1 MSALRRFLQR
11 FTESDEARLASEIG
25 EWAKTIPDSIRIAEA
40 EARGRVKIAGVVN
53 RITVLPM
60 EGNETLEALVSDGTG
75 EVTVVFMGRRS
86 IPGLSL
92 GTRVVVEGAIGELRG
107 HRRIVNPRFELVG

>member
-1 MSALRRFLQR
+1 MGSLRRFLQR
-11 FTESDEARLASEIG
+11 FTESDETRLANEIKK
-25 EWAKTIPDSIRIAEA
+25 WAETVPDSVRIADA
-40 EARGRVKIAGVVN
+40 PSRGRVKIAGVVS

-60 EGNETLEALVSDGTG
+60 EGNEMLEALVSDGTG

-92 GTRVVVEGAIGELRG
+92 GTRVVVEGALGELRG
-107 HRRIVNPRFELVG
+107 HRRIVNPRFELLG

>member
-1 MSALRRFLQR
+1 MGAIRRFLER
-11 FTESDEARLASEIG
+11 LSESDESRLATEVRD
-25 EWAKTIPDSIRIAEA
+25 WADSVPGSIRIADAHVRE
-40 EARGRVKIAGVVN
+40 RVKIAGVVN

-60 EGNETLEALVSDGTG
+60 EGNESLEALVSDGTG

-92 GTRVVVEGAIGELRG
+92 GTRLVVEGALGEQRG
-107 HRRIVNPRFELVG
+107 QRRIVNPRFEFTG

>member
-1 MSALRRFLQR
+1 MGALRRFFQR
-11 FTESDEARLASEIG
+11 FSESDEERLATEIRS
-25 EWAKTIPDSIRIAEA
+25 WAETIPGSIRIADA
-40 EARGRVKIAGVVN
+40 EPRGRARIAGVVS

-92 GTRVVVEGAIGELRG
+92 GTRVVVEGALGDVRG
-107 HRRIVNPRFELVG
+107 RRRIVNPRFELVG

>member
-1 MSALRRFLQR
+1 MGALRRFLQR
-11 FTESDEARLASEIG
+11 FTESDQTRLAHEIQA
-25 EWAKTIPDSIRIAEA
+25 WAATVPDATPIAEA
-40 EARGRVKIAGVVN
+40 PARGRVKIAGVVN

-60 EGNETLEALVSDGTG
+60 EGNEMLEALVSDGTG

-92 GTRVVVEGAIGELRG
+92 GTRVLVEGALGEVRG
-107 HRRIVNPRFELVG
+107 HARIVNPRFELVG

>member
-1 MSALRRFLQR
+1 MGALRRFLQR
-11 FTESDEARLASEIG
+11 FTETDQARLASEVRA
-25 EWAKTIPDSIRIAEA
+25 WAETVPDSIRIADA
-40 EARGRVKIAGVVN
+40 AARGRVKIAGVVS

-86 IPGLSL
+86 IPGLAL
-92 GTRVVVEGAIGELRG
+92 GTRVVVEGALGDVRG
-107 HRRIVNPRFELVG
+107 RRRIVNPRFELVG

>member
-1 MSALRRFLQR
+1 MSALRRLLQR
-11 FTESDEARLASEIG
+11 FTESDQERLANEIRAWSE
-25 EWAKTIPDSIRIAEA
+25 TVPDSIRIADA
-40 EARGRVKIAGVVN
+40 ASRGRVKIAGVVS

-92 GTRVVVEGAIGELRG
+92 GTRVVVEGALGEVRG
-107 HRRIVNPRFELVG
+107 RRRIVNPRFELVG

>member
-1 MSALRRFLQR
+1 MGALRRFLHR
-11 FTESDEARLASEIG
+11 FTESDQARLATEIR
-25 EWAKTIPDSIRIAEA
+25 EWAQTIPDSIRIADA
-40 EARGRVKIAGVVN
+40 ESRGRVKIAGVVN

-92 GTRVVVEGAIGELRG
+92 GTRVVVEGALGELRG
-107 HRRIVNPRFELVG
+107 QRRIVNPRFELVG